1 LLKTILKKYAMELSK
16 IAEHPEIRAVHLR
29 NEHERQVFTAA
40 SLDLPGTE
48 NASAVGIDQ
57 DRNNQPGVI
66 SVLAFNLI
74 AVFNGRGVKLLKKL
88 CIEIAFMI
96 FRKQIENITGKQEV
110 LIKFNWA

>member
-1 LLKTILKKYAMELSK
+1 MELSK

-48 NASAVGIDQ
+48 SASAVSMDQ

-74 AVFNGRGVKLLKKL
+74 AVFNGRGVKLLKKAL
-88 CIEIAFMI
+88 YRDSIHDLPQAN
-96 FRKQIENITGKQEV
+96 RKYYWETIGV
-110 LIKFNWA
+110 D